1 VVDHHVQQH
10 GNVVAFEGING
21 LQQLR
26 LVAVFRGDTA
36 FLVKLAKIEQVIGVI
51 ADRIPAG
58 CPLQA
63 GGSQIMLMP
72 ISLRLG
78 ANAVTSR
85 HNSPPAG

>member
-1 VVDHHVQQH
+1 LRAVLLVHALNADGLFFIGAHFVVDHHVQQH
-10 GNVVAFEGING
+10 GNVVAFEGVNG

-58 CPLQA
+58 CPL
-63 GGSQIMLMP
+63 
-72 ISLRLG
+72 
-78 ANAVTSR
+78 
-85 HNSPPAG
+85 